1 MKRSRLQRGPWRR
14 KKNRAPRPGKTTDP
28 AGNAAWKKLCLQIR
42 ERDGHRCRFCGEPA
56 KGHAGQIDHIVP
68 RRLLA
73 GADAEHPDNL
83 ALLCTRTC
91 HARKSHR
98 IEPALYRGDVLSFT
112 TFYLSLGEPFPPGH
126 LRAAALLNLTRM
138 IAESTA

>member
-1 MKRSRLQRGPWRR
+1 MKRSRLRRGPWRR
-14 KKNRAPRPGKTTDP
+14 KKNRPPRPGETTKP
-28 AGNAAWKKLCLQIR
+28 PSNAAWKKLCAQIR
-42 ERDGHRCRFCGEPA
+42 KRDKETCRFCGDPA
-56 KGHAGQIDHIVP
+56 KGAAGQVDHIVP

-73 GADAEHPDNL
+73 GLDADHPHNL

-112 TFYLSLGEPFPPGH
+112 TFYLALGEPFPPEA
-126 LRAAALLNLTRM
+126 LRMAAYFNLTTM
-138 IAESTA
+138 ISEGTL